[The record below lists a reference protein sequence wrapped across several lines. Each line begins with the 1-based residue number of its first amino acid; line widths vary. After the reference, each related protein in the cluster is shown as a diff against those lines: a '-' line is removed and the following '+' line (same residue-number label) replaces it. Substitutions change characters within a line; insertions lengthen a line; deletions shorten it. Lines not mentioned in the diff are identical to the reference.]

1 MFLSTD
7 FIYKAKHLTH
17 FEVHGMEPSSSTA
30 GFFQGPP
37 VIPPSIEDDGIFRRV
52 VSLHLPSPIPQHLYQ
67 DLTQFS
73 NLVLSKPI
81 QSHIADAER
90 NLPSVKPLTT
100 FGVENKQDSLFTGEG
115 WRTLQDIGIKEGIV
129 ASGYE
134 KASGGD
140 LWNNRV
146 YQSLKFF
153 LWVPSAAMVTCPSAM
168 TDGAACLLGRHLDG
182 ENGEIF
188 AEARRRLTSRDPSI
202 AWTSG
207 QWMTERK
214 GGSDVRG
221 TETVARKLSGAEKL
235 ETDGVDAH
243 GMPLGPWRIDGFKW
257 FSSATDANMTI
268 LLAKTS
274 KDGAVSAF
282 YAPLRRR
289 VRGGNSETELNG
301 IRIQRLKNK
310 LGTKPV
316 PTAELELKGMRA
328 YLVGKEGQGVKEIST
343 LLNITRLQNA
353 IAAVSYWGRGLAIS
367 KAYAKVRAVRN
378 TMLMDMPAHVRKLAQ
393 DHVKYAAN
401 THLTFLVAAL
411 LGVSEGQESGRTP
424 AAQANI
430 VPQTPQQAH
439 ALLRLLTPMVKAQTA
454 LRAIKGVRACMENL
468 GGVGYLENE
477 DPLFNIARIFRDACV
492 LSIWEGTTDIMAD
505 DVVRVVK
512 GREGPQCLAVLGA
525 WVSNALNVSNSKGFH
540 NEGRQLQR
548 VWEQWLTGVNNKDK
562 EQLKWEGRNY
572 LRDLEHVV
580 CGCLLILDAS
590 RDQDDIAREIARRW
604 ILGDDAS
611 QGSWKAQAAWDKRIV
626 FGAEPRNSRL

>member
-1 MFLSTD
+1 
-7 FIYKAKHLTH
+7 
-17 FEVHGMEPSSSTA
+17 MEPSSSTA

-243 GMPLGPWRIDGFKW
+243 ATQEQIGHQARTYSRIG
-257 FSSATDANMTI
+257 TQ
-268 LLAKTS
+268 
-274 KDGAVSAF
+274 
-282 YAPLRRR
+282 RH
-289 VRGGNSETELNG
+289 EG
-301 IRIQRLKNK
+301 IPCRKGRPGSQRDLYPPEYNQI
-310 LGTKPV
+310 TKRYC
-316 PTAELELKGMRA
+316 G
-328 YLVGKEGQGVKEIST
+328 S
-343 LLNITRLQNA
+343 
-353 IAAVSYWGRGLAIS
+353 
-367 KAYAKVRAVRN
+367 
-378 TMLMDMPAHVRKLAQ
+378 HVRKLAQ